1 MLERASF
8 PRDKICGDALS
19 GKVPNVL
26 NRLDPELLE
35 RFWQLQNK
43 HVDVWGIKFVTP
55 NEKHL
60 DIPFR
65 ADFDKENDTAV
76 GYVSKRIVFD
86 NFLADEVRRRDD
98 IDFRENVDIKTY
110 DKTDNGFRLTSKDG
124 KTVVEC
130 KLLLDA
136 TGANSQFARHHA
148 GLTKDNAHHAGA
160 VRAYYKNVGGMNED
174 NFIELQFLKGLVPG
188 YFWIFPL
195 PNNEMNVGLG
205 IRSDF
210 IKKRRIN
217 LKKLMVELT
226 ETHPQ
231 LKERFKNAELISKIT
246 GFPLPLGSKERV
258 ISGDNFLLVG
268 DSGHLVDPLTGE
280 GIGNAL
286 YAGYIAAE
294 LAEKALA
301 DNDFSADYLRAY
313 DVRVA
318 RVLGQEMKLSYR
330 MQQMLRYEWIGNL
343 IGNVVGGNGRVIE
356 ALSSMYYDLDKRKQV
371 VNPMFWVRQLFGKRS

>member
-1 MLERASF
+1 M
-8 PRDKICGDALS
+8 
-19 GKVPNVL
+19 PNVL
-26 NRLDPELLE
+26 NRLNPELLE
-35 RFWQLQNK
+35 RFRQLQNK
-43 HVDVWGIKFVTP
+43 HVDVWGINFVTP

-86 NFLADEVRRRDD
+86 NFLADEVRRCDD

-110 DKTDNGFRLTSKDG
+110 DKTDHGFRLTSKDG
-124 KTVVEC
+124 ETVVEC

-205 IRSDF
+205 IRSDY

-226 ETHPQ
+226 ETHPR

-301 DNDFSADYLRAY
+301 DNDFSADYLKAY

>member
-371 VNPMFWVRQLFGKRS
+371 VNPMFWMRQLFGKRS